1 MKIDTQRPNC
11 AVPAVRQNLD
21 WLSNAYSKSSTK
33 QCQSDLWVRLL
44 ELPSPYS
51 FDEALLL
58 CQVSADEWL
67 AWVPDHGE
75 VKLHSSQWSMINSY

>member
-1 MKIDTQRPNC
+1 MKINTQRPDC

-21 WLSNAYSKSSTK
+21 WLSKAYSKNSVQ
-33 QCQSDLWVRLL
+33 QCQPSVWVHLL

-51 FDEALLL
+51 CDEALLL
-58 CQVSADEWL
+58 CQVSPDEWL

-75 VKLHSSQWSMINSY
+75 VKLNTKQFSY

>member
-1 MKIDTQRPNC
+1 MKINTQRPDC
-11 AVPAVRQNLD
+11 AVSTVRQNLD
-21 WLSNAYSKSSTK
+21 WLNKAYSKSLVQHCEPSI
-33 QCQSDLWVRLL
+33 WVRLL

-51 FDEALLL
+51 CDEALLL

-75 VKLHSSQWSMINSY
+75 IKLNISQLSMVNCQ

>member
-1 MKIDTQRPNC
+1 MTINTQRPNC
-11 AVPAVRQNLD
+11 AVPAVRQNLA
-21 WLSNAYSKSSTK
+21 WLSKAYSKNSAQ
-33 QCQSDLWVRLL
+33 QCQPDLWVKLL

-51 FDEALLL
+51 HDEALLL

-75 VKLHSSQWSMINSY
+75 VTLHISQWSRVNG

>member
-1 MKIDTQRPNC
+1 MKINTQRPDC

-21 WLSNAYSKSSTK
+21 WLSKAYSKNSVQ
-33 QCQSDLWVRLL
+33 QCQPSVWVRLL
-44 ELPSPYS
+44 ELPNPYS

-75 VKLHSSQWSMINSY
+75 VRLHISQWSMIHGH